1 MNGFVKSS
9 TIIAIV
15 LLSASI
21 AYAAGDNLRPA
32 GGNAI
37 HPDPLHGK
45 DNAMTH
51 ATNDTATDAISKEK
65 EDKLHKARQL
75 RPLR

>member
-15 LLSASI
+15 LLSATV
-21 AYAAGDNLRPA
+21 AFAAGTLRPA
-32 GGNAI
+32 PSGGI

-45 DNAMTH
+45 DNAVTH
-51 ATNDTATDAISKEK
+51 ATNDTATAAISKEK
-65 EDKLHKARQL
+65 EDKLHKARRL
-75 RPLR
+75 RPLN